1 MSRLASPGEFNAREI
16 ASSVIGRLLSNR
28 CTSRASEETRA
39 NREERNSG
47 DGLMMDRE
55 SELF

>member
-1 MSRLASPGEFNAREI
+1 MSRLASELNAREI
-16 ASSVIGRLLSNR
+16 TSSVIGRTLSNR
-28 CTSRASEETRA
+28 RTSRASKETRA